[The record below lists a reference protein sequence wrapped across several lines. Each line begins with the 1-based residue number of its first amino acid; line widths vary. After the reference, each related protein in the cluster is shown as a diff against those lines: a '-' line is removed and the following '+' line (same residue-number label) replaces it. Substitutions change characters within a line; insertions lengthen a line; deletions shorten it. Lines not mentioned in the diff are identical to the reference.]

1 MGQGERRS
9 LERHRTRSGE
19 LNLAIVEVA
28 GETHYELTFNGVFLM
43 ATYNAPSC
51 RTLVDAV
58 FSGISSRR
66 NVSILIGGLGFG
78 FSLRHALSH
87 SGVQTVTVVELEP
100 LVVEWNRKY
109 LENEDVMD
117 DPRSEVVVGD
127 FYDYVQGS
135 PRSYHGIAIDI
146 DNGPDWIVRE
156 QNRRVYSLSMLN
168 SLKTRLKPRGRLAVW
183 SHGPNPSYKRAL
195 QEVFE
200 EVHVVQAQDQEPG
213 GRELESAIYVG
224 RA

>member
-1 MGQGERRS
+1 MEQGERRS
-9 LERHRTRSGE
+9 LERHRTRNGE
-19 LNLAIVEVA
+19 LNLAAVEV
-28 GETHYELTFNGVFLM
+28 GGQTHYELTYSGVFLM

-66 NVSILIGGLGFG
+66 NVSILIAGLGFG
-78 FSLRHALSH
+78 FSLRQALSH

-100 LVVEWNRKY
+100 LVVGWNRTY
-109 LENEDVMD
+109 LGNDDIMD
-117 DPRSEVVVGD
+117 DPRTEVVVGD

-146 DNGPDWIVRE
+146 DNGPDWIVRQE
-156 QNRRVYSLSMLN
+156 NRRVYSLSMLN
-168 SLKTRLKPRGRLAVW
+168 SLKTRLKPRGKLAVW
-183 SHGPNPSYKRAL
+183 SHAPNRSYERAL

-200 EVHVVQAQDQEPG
+200 DVDLVQAQDHDPS
-213 GRELESAIYVG
+213 GRVLESAIYV
-224 RA
+224 AQT